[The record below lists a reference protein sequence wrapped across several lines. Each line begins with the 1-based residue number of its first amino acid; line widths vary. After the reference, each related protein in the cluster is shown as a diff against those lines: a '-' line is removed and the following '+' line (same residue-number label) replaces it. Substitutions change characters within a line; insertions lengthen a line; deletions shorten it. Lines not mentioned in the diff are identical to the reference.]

1 MAITKQ
7 FKKKLRKIAEAPIR
21 NARARNMR
29 KTVRKNADGSESSH
43 IMASADNM
51 AYPTL
56 FPNRDGSWTEL
67 KGDDAYKEAK
77 RRGEIFHFDT
87 PEEANKFAKG
97 SWKKK
102 K

>member
-7 FKKKLRKIAEAPIR
+7 FKKKLRKIAEAPII

-29 KTVRKNADGSESSH
+29 KTVRRNADGSESTHLMS
-43 IMASADNM
+43 SADNT

-56 FPNRDGSWTEL
+56 FPNKDGSWKEL
-67 KGDDAYKEAK
+67 KGWDAYDEAK
-77 RRGEIFHFDT
+77 RRGELFHFDT